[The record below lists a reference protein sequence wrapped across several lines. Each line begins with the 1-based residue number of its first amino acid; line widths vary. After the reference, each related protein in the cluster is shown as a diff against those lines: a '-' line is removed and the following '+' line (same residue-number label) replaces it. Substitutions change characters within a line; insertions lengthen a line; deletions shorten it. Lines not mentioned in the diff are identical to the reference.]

1 MNEPKPNRHPAI
13 KPLGLLFVMLLSAI
27 TSIAQTR
34 TVRGTVKDDT
44 GAPLIGASV
53 VVAGKQTGTTTNV
66 DGKFSLPVAPGAILE
81 VSYIGYLTQRVEAS
95 RNGEMEIVLKSD
107 QMDIEGVTVIGYGS
121 VKKKDLTGAVTS
133 ISSKTLQESKSS
145 SFLNSLQ
152 GRISG
157 VQITMGSGAPGSA
170 SKVIVRG
177 ANSIAGTSDPLYVI
191 DGIQMNG
198 SDAPIASSGFGQS
211 PSVSPLSS
219 INPSDIVSIDVLK
232 DASST
237 AIYGAKGANGV
248 IIVTTRS
255 GQEGAPIITYDG
267 NVSISTRSKKIEM
280 LSGNDWIDYRKDQ
293 TLLPDGSRIQYGY
306 FQDWLFFENPGELDP
321 AKMIPRDVYAL
332 PQYDWQDEMYRTAIS
347 NSHIISITGG
357 TKDTKYA
364 GSIGYT
370 KEQGLLRNNDYTRV
384 TGRLRLDHSHKRLN
398 FSLNLNGSYSIYN
411 GAANSGAGYN
421 NMGVLQSAIVSRPL
435 VFNNPHDLE
444 TQGGWKEPTRN
455 LDYVY
460 KQTTAPNFTASTTV
474 SYQLLDGLY
483 LSSTVSGTVA
493 PSNCHEFYSK
503 ETPWGWYL
511 KGRASI
517 SNSSW
522 AGYDNINALN
532 YSKDFKNDTRLNVMA
547 AFQISGSKYVTSSI
561 VKSNFAD
568 ETTGVFDINKGVTLE
583 SATSNAGPQRSMS
596 YLARVNYTVF
606 DRYLF
611 TASFRADGSDRFGEN
626 NRWGYFPSAAF
637 AWRISDEPWLKDVRQ
652 IDNLKLRLSYGVTG
666 NSNIPIFQ
674 YMAHMGDSFYGDD
687 LGLRPTSMP
696 NPDLKWETTTQYNVG
711 LDLSCW
717 NSAFNF
723 TFDIY
728 DKRTTNMLYEAIIP
742 AQSGF
747 KSQWQNLG
755 EVDNRGIEIGINS
768 RNISTKNF
776 SWTTSF
782 TVAANRN
789 RVLEI
794 GNGLDQAPIGAG
806 TWSLSYIK
814 INDVGRIMKGQPLGV
829 IYGYQMDGVYQ
840 MDDFAGW
847 IDKMGVY
854 PANDPRIA
862 WDQRDWQLKPE
873 TADCSPIGK
882 PRPGTLKFK
891 NTDGSE
897 DNRIT
902 SNDQTILG
910 NSQPKFF
917 GGIGNNFTY
926 KNFELGVY
934 FTYSYGA
941 KIFNS
946 TKYELEGAYP
956 GEYYNITRNF
966 WNNHWS
972 PSNPT
977 NEYPSYADGNYYNS
991 LSALPSSYYVEDG
1004 SYLRLQ
1010 NLTFAYNL
1018 PTGFTKKL
1026 GLRNIRVYY
1035 SAYNLFTLTP
1045 YTGMDPEVDSGNA
1058 LLSGFDTIGY
1068 PHSTTHTFGVT
1079 LSF

>member
-1 MNEPKPNRHPAI
+1 MKT
-13 KPLGLLFVMLLSAI
+13 LGLSLVMLFTAM
-27 TSIAQTR
+27 TSIAQSV
-34 TVRGTVKDDT
+34 TVLGTVKDETDSPMVGVT
-44 GAPLIGASV
+44 V
-53 VVAGKQTGTTTNV
+53 VVSGKQSGTTT
-66 DGKFSLPVAPGAILE
+66 DTSGHFSLAAAPGTILD
-81 VSYIGYLTQRVEAS
+81 VSYIGYLTQRVEVPAS
-95 RNGEMEIVLKSD
+95 GALTVNMKPD

-121 VKKKDLTGAVTS
+121 VKKKDLTGSVSS
-133 ISSKTLQESKSS
+133 INSKTLQESKQS
-145 SFLNSLQ
+145 SFLNSMQ
-152 GRISG
+152 GRIAG
-157 VQITMGSGAPGSA
+157 VQITVGSGAPGSG

-198 SDAPIASSGFGQS
+198 SDAPVASSSYGRS
-211 PSVSPLSS
+211 ASVSPLSS
-219 INPSDIVSIDVLK
+219 INPADIVSIDVLK

-248 IIVTTRS
+248 IIVTTRQ
-255 GQEGAPIITYDG
+255 GQEGAPVITYDG
-267 NVSISTRSKKIEM
+267 SVSISTRSKEIKM
-280 LSGNDWIDYRKDQ
+280 LNGNDWIDYRKDQ
-293 TLLPDGSRIQYGY
+293 TLLPDKSRIQYGY
-306 FQDWLFFENPGELDP
+306 FQDWLFFENSGELDP

-332 PQYDWQDEMYRTAIS
+332 PQHDWQDEMYRTAIS
-347 NSHIISITGG
+347 TSHNLSISGG
-357 TKDTKYA
+357 SKNTKYA
-364 GSIGYT
+364 GSIGYNN
-370 KEQGLLRNNDYTRV
+370 EQGLLRENDYTRI
-384 TGRLRLDHSHKRLN
+384 TGRLRLDHSHKRFN

-421 NMGVLQSAIVSRPL
+421 NMGVLQSALVSRPL

-460 KQTTAPNFTASTTV
+460 KQTTAPNFGASATV
-474 SYQLLDGLY
+474 SYKLLEGLY
-483 LSSTVSGTVA
+483 LASTISGTTA
-493 PSNCHEFYSK
+493 PSSCNEFYSK

-517 SNSSW
+517 SNSLWS
-522 AGYDNINALN
+522 GFDNINSLSYN
-532 YSKDFKNDTRLNVMA
+532 KVFKNNTRLDAMA
-547 AFQISGSKYVTSSI
+547 AFQISGSKYVVSNI

-583 SATSNAGPQRSMS
+583 SATSNAGPQRSLS

-637 AWRISDEPWLKDVRQ
+637 AWRISDESWMKDIRQ

-674 YMAHMGDSFYGDD
+674 YMAQMGDSFYNDE

-696 NPDLKWETTTQYNVG
+696 NPDLKWETTTQYNIG

-723 TFDIY
+723 TFDLY
-728 DKRTTNMLYEAIIP
+728 DKRTTNMLYNAIIP

-755 EVDNRGIEIGINS
+755 KVDNRGIEVGINS
-768 RNISTKNF
+768 RNISNTNF

-782 TVAANRN
+782 TIAANKN
-789 RVLEI
+789 EVLEI

-814 INDVGRIMKGQPLGV
+814 INDVGRIMKGQPIGV
-829 IYGYQMDGVYQ
+829 IYGYKMDGIYQ

-847 IDKMGVY
+847 TDKMGVHA
-854 PANDPRIA
+854 ANDPAIA
-862 WDQRDWQLKPE
+862 WDQRDWQLRP
-873 TADCSPIGK
+873 DVVDSSPIGK
-882 PRPGTLKFK
+882 VRPGNLKFR
-891 NTDGSE
+891 NADGSA
-897 DNRIT
+897 DNQIT
-902 SNDQTILG
+902 SNDQTVLG
-910 NSQPKFF
+910 NCQPKFF
-917 GGIGNNFTY
+917 GGLGNNFTY

-934 FTYSYGA
+934 FTYSVGA

-956 GEYYNITRNF
+956 GEYYNITEDF
-966 WNNHWS
+966 WKNHWS

-977 NEYPSYADGNYYNS
+977 NKYPSYSDGNFYNS
-991 LSALPSSYYVEDG
+991 LAALPSDYYVEDG

-1018 PTGFTKKL
+1018 PSGFTKKL

-1035 SAYNLFTLTP
+1035 SAYNLFTLTK
-1045 YTGMDPEVDSGNA
+1045 YTGLDPEVDSGNS

-1068 PHSTTHTFGVT
+1068 PHSSTHTFGVT